1 MRHVAPERWADA
13 LAERVPPDELAR
25 MTAHA
30 ESCERCRLAQ
40 RRIQAARG
48 AMLAMAQA
56 PAPELPW
63 DSIRAKVRWELSP
76 AGSTGELRIFEEA
89 RRRVRRTWLTFGV
102 AAFAAASIGV
112 VAPFLLA
119 RDGDPAR
126 RQPELAASERSSPR
140 AAPLAPRPSADPSSL
155 ASAADH
161 AAAQPLVALVTRAR
175 GAVQIDGDSQDLFE
189 RPIVAGAV
197 LSSAAGS
204 LDVQLGEGSALT
216 LSPRGNLRIERLD
229 SAVIELSIDGV
240 VDLEV
245 APRAPGQ
252 RFLVR
257 SGAQLVEVHGTQFR
271 VEHRADETRVSCR
284 HGLVTVREGARTQK
298 IAAGETVAVRTGEP
312 MAQPSRLD
320 EAALVELAL
329 ATPYRV
335 PWDDAA
341 SVRTTTARLELVAAA
356 DRRVRLDGVE
366 LGTGTTSVRVGRGR
380 HLVETSQG
388 DAPFRR
394 AGWAVVGAKA
404 TSVRFEAGSEEAT
417 RTSGAAY
424 QRLCELRAR
433 LVRAKLA
440 RCVRSLAKQGLSG
453 TFVRVELAVE
463 RDGAISYLNILD
475 TDLPGSLAE
484 CVRAV
489 VSDVRF
495 VAGPA
500 ATVVE
505 RIEL

>member
-13 LAERVPPDELAR
+13 LAERLPPDELAR

-48 AMLAMAQA
+48 TMLAMAQA

-76 AGSTGELRIFEEA
+76 AGSTGELRVLEEA
-89 RRRVRRTWLTFGV
+89 RRRARRTWLTFGA

-112 VAPFLLA
+112 AAPFLLKG
-119 RDGDPAR
+119 DGAPPSG
-126 RQPELAASERSSPR
+126 QPER
-140 AAPLAPRPSADPSSL
+140 AAAPPSIPLAPGPSAAPSSL
-155 ASAADH
+155 ASVADH
-161 AAAQPLVALVTRAR
+161 AAQPLVALVTRAR
-175 GAVQIDGDSQDLFE
+175 GAVQIDGDSQNLFE
-189 RPIVAGAV
+189 RAIVAGAV

-216 LSPRGNLRIERLD
+216 LAPRGNLRIERLD
-229 SAVIELSIDGV
+229 SALIELSIDGV

-284 HGLVTVREGARTQK
+284 HGLVTVREGTRTQK

-366 LGTGTTSVRVGRGR
+366 LGSGTTAVRVGRGR

-433 LVRAKLA
+433 LVRGKLA
-440 RCVRSLAKQGLSG
+440 RCVRPLAKQGLSG
-453 TFVRVELAVE
+453 TFVRVELAIE